1 MWRYL
6 KSLTKRPINSNFYP
20 QYKHLTEVILI
31 VSISGQFPSSDGI
44 IVNKSTHISTESQD
58 LGTQTPQ
65 KNTIELEGKV
75 IESLPNAVFRVQIES
90 GQVILAHIAGKLRVN
105 KIRVLPG
112 DKVVI
117 EVTPYDLTRGRVIR
131 RLR

>member
-1 MWRYL
+1 MFDMGWVICYYL
-6 KSLTKRPINSNFYP
+6 LAIRFKPIP
-20 QYKHLTEVILI
+20 AI
-31 VSISGQFPSSDGI
+31 
-44 IVNKSTHISTESQD
+44 QD
-58 LGTQTPQ
+58 LGSQPAQ

-75 IESLPNAVFRVQIES
+75 VESLPNAVFRVQIDS
-90 GQVILAHIAGKLRVN
+90 GQIILAHIAGKLRVN